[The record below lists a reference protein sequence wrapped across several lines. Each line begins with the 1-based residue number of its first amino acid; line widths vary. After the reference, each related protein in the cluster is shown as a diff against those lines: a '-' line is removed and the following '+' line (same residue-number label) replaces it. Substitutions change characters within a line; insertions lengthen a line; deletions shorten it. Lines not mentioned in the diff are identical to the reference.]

1 MAKRL
6 AASILALAITAC
18 GSHVL
23 NGNTGPGRL
32 SDSDYTAAMERAARF
47 VEPGGAVSA
56 GAGRL
61 SDSDYAAAMERAAR
75 FTEPGEPVSAP
86 AGGTE

>member
-6 AASILALAITAC
+6 ATMILALVLTAC

-23 NGNTGPGRL
+23 SGNT
-32 SDSDYTAAMERAARF
+32 
-47 VEPGGAVSA
+47 

-75 FTEPGEPVSAP
+75 FTEPGSAVSAGAGRLSDGDYAAAMERAARFTEPGGAVSAP